1 MTSVS
6 IRDRH
11 EFTCDSCG
19 EEAVVISDDFTE
31 AWGAKKSDGWTIFKH
46 EQHWHHE
53 CPKCSQETA

>member
-19 EEAVVISDDFTE
+19 AEKIIFAEDLKEAL
-31 AWGAKKSDGWTIFKH
+31 GAIKQDGWACFKH
-46 EQHWHHE
+46 EEHFHHS
-53 CPKCSQETA
+53 CPQCDD